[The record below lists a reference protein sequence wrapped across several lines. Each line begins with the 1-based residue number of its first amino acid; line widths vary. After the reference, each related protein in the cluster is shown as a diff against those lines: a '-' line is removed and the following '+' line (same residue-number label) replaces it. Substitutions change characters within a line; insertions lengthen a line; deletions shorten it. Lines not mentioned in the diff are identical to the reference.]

1 MVAAEESEYER
12 IDSES
17 AIWGTGALKG
27 YCDTPPLLVTSAS
40 RSPWSPLY
48 PLIWADFTLT
58 DWDVPILSVF
68 AGRLC
73 VLYNIFSQGRH
84 FSHFFL

>member
-12 IDSES
+12 IDSDS

-27 YCDTPPLLVTSAS
+27 YCDTPPFLVTSALLDQLLLTPPGPP
-40 RSPWSPLY
+40 RTPLY

-58 DWDVPILSVF
+58 DWDVTF
-68 AGRLC
+68 
-73 VLYNIFSQGRH
+73 
-84 FSHFFL
+84 